1 METDHIRILYIEDNP
16 GDVTLVR
23 EILAEAKEFS
33 CTVLHAG
40 RLVPALETLR
50 EDAVDIILLDLNLP
64 DSAGKATFQAVK
76 ESVRDTAV
84 IIMTGMNDE
93 EAAIIAVREGA
104 QDYLMK
110 SQVDAN
116 LLVRSIRYAI
126 EREKL
131 SSELRQAMARI
142 KTLSGLLPICAAC
155 KNIRDDQ
162 GFWHQ
167 VEEYVRAHSDAEFT
181 HGLCPKCAMK
191 LYPQF
196 YKNNGSE

>member
-1 METDHIRILYIEDNP
+1 VETNHISILHIEDNP
-16 GDVTLVR
+16 ADVVLVQ

-33 CTVLHAG
+33 GTVLHAG
-40 RLVPALETLR
+40 LLAQGLARLDAE
-50 EDAVDIILLDLNLP
+50 AVDIILLDLSLP
-64 DSAGKATFQAVK
+64 DSSGKSTFRAVK
-76 ESVRDTAV
+76 ERARDTPV
-84 IIMTGMNDE
+84 IIMTGLNDE
-93 EAAIIAVREGA
+93 QTAINAVREGA
-104 QDYLMK
+104 QDYLVK

-155 KNIRDDQ
+155 KKIRDDQ

-167 VEEYVRAHSDAEFT
+167 VEEYVRAHTDAEFT
-181 HGLCPKCAMK
+181 HGLCPKCADK
-191 LYPQF
+191 LYPEF
-196 YKNNGSE
+196 YPNK